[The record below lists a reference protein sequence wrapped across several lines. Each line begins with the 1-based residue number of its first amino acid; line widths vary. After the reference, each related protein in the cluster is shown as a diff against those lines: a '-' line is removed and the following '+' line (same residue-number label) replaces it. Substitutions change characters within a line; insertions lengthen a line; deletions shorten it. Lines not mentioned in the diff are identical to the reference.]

1 MIVCIINSLVRVFQS
16 NLFTHVDAVAVVGS
30 TEGVSEVRR
39 LVDDGVPLV
48 AVLSRG
54 RIDRF
59 VEIHA
64 ADVYVSVRVS
74 DCREDDITLA
84 GAIVA
89 ERRGQ
94 VRREFFEGSQDS
106 VVSLV
111 TKGPVPSRLD
121 IASIGVVFQVF
132 YGSEG
137 LIRCAVDGH
146 LERRYLRFGT

>member
-1 MIVCIINSLVRVFQS
+1 M
-16 NLFTHVDAVAVVGS
+16 
-30 TEGVSEVRR
+30 
-39 LVDDGVPLV
+39 
-48 AVLSRG
+48 LSRG

-94 VRREFFEGSQDS
+94 VRREFLARRLALGSGDACVKATYFEGSQDS